1 VIQDITQPSAS
12 ASAFKVREAC
22 TALAVSPSGFYAQRY
37 KGTRLRRREDR
48 TLADELCS
56 AFDDSRGTYG
66 SPRLVRTL
74 RGRGFYT
81 SKTRVRR
88 LASPDEKP
96 RPVPTPK
103 APCSSQNYAQ

>member
-1 VIQDITQPSAS
+1 
-12 ASAFKVREAC
+12 VREAC
-22 TALAVSPSGFYAQRY
+22 TALGVSPSGFYAQRY